1 MIKQNIIRSSIFL
14 ALLSCISFS
23 VFASEDGM
31 HLFGISEE
39 GQILVGNDSQ
49 SAGASSQGIRQGGV
63 RGIRQGGVRGIRQGG
78 VRGIRQGGVRG
89 IRQGGVRGIRQGGVR
104 GIRQGGV
111 RSTGDLDF
119 SSNPIPLIA
128 IGPLQTSQDDRLVVM
143 GQDILTDYQTI
154 VIDSLTGDE
163 ITLESIAPGSL
174 LLVAGD
180 TMGPGEQIAT
190 VVSVLKA
197 DYVPGSDSVYLRAN
211 LSAAD
216 NMVARATSGNTSIDY
231 SQTLFDSELAALGG
245 NEIIE
250 FFGTTGAT
258 WNEIEAS
265 AGTVLQ

>member
-49 SAGASSQGIRQGGV
+49 SAGASSQ
-63 RGIRQGGVRGIRQGG
+63 
-78 VRGIRQGGVRG
+78 G